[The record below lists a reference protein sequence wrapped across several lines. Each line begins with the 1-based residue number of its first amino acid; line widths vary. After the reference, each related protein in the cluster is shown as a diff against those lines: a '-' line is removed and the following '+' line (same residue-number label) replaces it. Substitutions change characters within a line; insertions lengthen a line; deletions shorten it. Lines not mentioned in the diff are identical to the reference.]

1 VFALCRPKHQ
11 KHPEILAQSHPLPV
25 NLSVGDIRSQISAEW
40 LQIAQRSQWRAYRK
54 LPSLFLMVPSLTP
67 TTSSSPYAPR
77 YANGHIS
84 ATGDPIHFMVGS
96 RVGLWH
102 YFRLH
107 QFQVGGRSPS
117 WIISNGHISA
127 TAHSIHLHSAHRAVI
142 FATAQLSCKSRFNS
156 DAITHVNNVFKFRK
170 SPSDGRRD
178 VPHGKNVGKSEISH
192 DGASYHATFGVNSVY
207 HGSHVYG
214 HTIRPRQRTELLPEP
229 RNHHGYVEAKHK
241 CHRDKVVVF
250 LTVCSQILEHPVQ
263 HEQPLAKH

>member
-1 VFALCRPKHQ
+1 
-11 KHPEILAQSHPLPV
+11 
-25 NLSVGDIRSQISAEW
+25 
-40 LQIAQRSQWRAYRK
+40 
-54 LPSLFLMVPSLTP
+54 MVPSLTP